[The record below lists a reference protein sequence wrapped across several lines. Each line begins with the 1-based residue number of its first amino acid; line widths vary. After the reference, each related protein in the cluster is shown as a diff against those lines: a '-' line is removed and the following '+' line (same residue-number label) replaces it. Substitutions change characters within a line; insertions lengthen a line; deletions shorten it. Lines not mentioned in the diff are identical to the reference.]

1 MKQTT
6 ESKILIAHLYNR
18 LSFIMCNS
26 EVELE
31 KEVKADNSI
40 QELVNMLD
48 NAYTKFAESKN
59 NSKTKIIKKSNQ

>member
-18 LSFIMCNS
+18 LSFIMCNP

-31 KEVKADNSI
+31 KEVKASDSI
-40 QELVNMLD
+40 QELMSILD
-48 NAYTKFAESKN
+48 NAYTKFAENKDN
-59 NSKTKIIKKSNQ
+59 NKTKIIKKPK

>member
-18 LSFIMCNS
+18 LSFIMCNP

-31 KEVKADNSI
+31 KEIKADNNI
-40 QELVNMLD
+40 QELIDILD
-48 NAYTKFAESKN
+48 NAYKKFSDNKDV
-59 NSKTKIIKKSNQ
+59 SKTKIVKKV

>member
-18 LSFIMCNS
+18 LSFIMCNP

-31 KEVKADNSI
+31 KEVKSSNSI
-40 QELVNMLD
+40 QEIIDILD
-48 NAYTKFAESKN
+48 NAYVKFAENKN
-59 NSKTKIIKKSNQ
+59 SNKTKITKKV